1 MSDVATG
8 RVIVIADGPGSWF
21 PVEKYRWGG
30 GGGGGGGRLLN
41 STFEAS
47 FVCIIFFLS
56 HSVCLSAAVLGY
68 SSKAKVNIFNIQSCI

>member
-21 PVEKYRWGG
+21 PVEKYHWGG
-30 GGGGGGGRLLN
+30 GGGGGGERLLN
-41 STFEAS
+41 STFEPS
-47 FVCIIFFLS
+47 KNYFVCIIFFLS

-68 SSKAKVNIFNIQSCI
+68 SSNIFNIQSCV